1 MDKSILSSPA
11 VREHK
16 PDMEWKTPER
26 SVIRAM
32 KREGKSYGEI
42 MKETGLVCSS
52 IQRIVKAPSSKR
64 LRKGKVF
71 KPKLITL

>member
-16 PDMEWKTPER
+16 PGMEWKTPER

-42 MKETGLVCSS
+42 MKETGLVRSS
-52 IQRIVKAPSSKR
+52 I
-64 LRKGKVF
+64 
-71 KPKLITL
+71 